1 MNKKAPYF
9 VYILMIAIGALQMGC
24 RQSAAPI
31 TPSCLDAA
39 APGCDPVDDGGDDT
53 GGGEEDTS
61 LVVLNDIVASIVAPT
76 TIKLSWVWSNSNY
89 DQVVSYEIKRRI
101 VGYAIY
107 DPLVTIDV
115 VDGVTPASY
124 YNDTTSS
131 GDKVE
136 YQIILH
142 YVSDPDAIYL
152 VSGISYHAM
161 MQNFVVTYTDYDA
174 TKTTWTW
181 TNTNFTNLSYYLVK
195 RKKYSEPWP
204 VGYITPP
211 LYGEPTEFIDS
222 APGAS
227 TVTYRFELHY
237 TDGDVVS
244 VDTLSKT
251 YESPTVTGI
260 TAAANDGG
268 IKIDWSWLNS
278 THTDAIDS
286 YDIQRKPTYYG
297 AWTSI
302 NTIDVPFG
310 TSPAT
315 TYTDYGSAG
324 VAVVYR
330 IFINYHY
337 ATDAYSSSTVSVDL
351 PDPLAAPTGFGAT
364 VGMTDAYLNWNYGLF
379 ATNVDEFKVEFVV
392 TRSDGTIIDTEEP
405 ISNINYVNYIST
417 VGTYNQY
424 YWSMASTE
432 CHWADAA
439 NIQFKV
445 QALPIDPAMGS
456 ASAVV
461 ESALIPCP

>member
-1 MNKKAPYF
+1 
-9 VYILMIAIGALQMGC
+9 MGC

-31 TPSCLDAA
+31 SPSCLDAA
-39 APGCDPVDDGGDDT
+39 APGCDPIDDGDDGT
-53 GGGEEDTS
+53 GGDGGEEEDTS
-61 LVVLNDIVASIVAPT
+61 LIVLNDVAASIVAPT
-76 TIKLSWVWSNSNY
+76 TLKLSWTWSNSNY

-107 DPLVTIDV
+107 DPLVTINV

-124 YNDTTSS
+124 YNDAASG

-136 YQIILH
+136 YLIILH
-142 YVSDPDAIYL
+142 YEVEPDATYHI
-152 VSGISYHAM
+152 SGITYHPFM
-161 MQNFVVTYTDYDA
+161 ENFVVTFLDYDQ

-204 VGYITPP
+204 LGYITSP

-260 TAAANDGG
+260 TAAPNDGG

-278 THTDAIDS
+278 THFDAIDS

-315 TYTDYGSAG
+315 TYTDYGSGG
-324 VAVVYR
+324 VPVIYR
-330 IFINYHY
+330 IFINYHF
-337 ATDAYSSSTVSVDL
+337 ATDAYSSSTLSVDL
-351 PDPLAAPTGFGAT
+351 PDPLAAPTDFEI
-364 VGMTDAYLNWNYGLF
+364 LSYGSSASLQWDYSPT
-379 ATNVDEFKVEFVV
+379 APNVDQFVIHTIV
-392 TRSDGTIIDTEEP
+392 TDVDGIVKDTVSYANDFFSDFYGIA
-405 ISNINYVNYIST
+405 
-417 VGTYNQY
+417 TYNY
-424 YWSMASTE
+424 YFYSLNTQTE
-432 CHWADAA
+432 CIYTDGEF
-439 NIQFKV
+439 IQFKI
-445 QALPIDPAMGS
+445 QALPVNEALAS
-456 ASAVV
+456 ASAWV
-461 ESALIPCP
+461 ESDIIPCP